1 MRWTGRASGE
11 APCLSP
17 GPPVHG
23 ARHSFFFV
31 TRQLPTSLLPL
42 LSPAGAF
49 LSSLSAG
56 PLFRHPLPHPSRP
69 PPTPGH
75 KPGAGST
82 GGASPFSSS
91 AGRCGGSISLSC
103 HPPFPLF
110 VIRRL
115 DRRIQR
121 TVETTSSIGDDGPA
135 GWIRR
140 LNRRMTQ
147 EGASHPP
154 LLPFFVIRRLD
165 RRIQRNVKTTPVPE
179 MFLCQM
185 DSPDKPANDD
195 PVIGDQLS
203 VIRTESS
210 ERCRWGRWPSHAFPS
225 PITDHCPLITDHRHL
240 ITGPSPDGLIGGSS
254 RKGGAV
260 HALGGSGVSE
270 DRRLMSM
277 TGLWRASPKGRERSC
292 ILALVAT
299 QWPWRHGKTLPL
311 LRENRLMGRL
321 GGRLWPNMVTAR
333 YADFPQGTCQ
343 PPAAA
348 LRNGPRGPKT
358 ARARALRGILI

>member
-1 MRWTGRASGE
+1 VRWTGRASGE

-23 ARHSFFFV
+23 ARHSSCFVTPQLPASSPLSFV
-31 TRQLPTSLLPL
+31 TRRRFPLFVTRCPTPLVIHRPRVTSPGQARPAPPL
-42 LSPAGAF
+42 LLIRRQMRRIHF
-49 LSSLSAG
+49 SLVIRRS
-56 PLFRHPLPHPSRP
+56 L
-69 PPTPGH
+69 
-75 KPGAGST
+75 
-82 GGASPFSSS
+82 FSSS
-91 AGRCGGSISLSC
+91 AGQ
-103 HPPFPLF
+103 
-110 VIRRL
+110 

-140 LNRRMTQ
+140 INRRMTQ

-179 MFLCQM
+179 MFLCQL

-195 PVIGDQLS
+195 PVIGDQSS

-254 RKGGAV
+254 RKGGLCTPLVVRAF
-260 HALGGSGVSE
+260 LKTE
-270 DRRLMSM
+270 D
-277 TGLWRASPKGRERSC
+277 
-292 ILALVAT
+292 
-299 QWPWRHGKTLPL
+299 
-311 LRENRLMGRL
+311 
-321 GGRLWPNMVTAR
+321 
-333 YADFPQGTCQ
+333 
-343 PPAAA
+343 
-348 LRNGPRGPKT
+348 
-358 ARARALRGILI
+358 